1 MVNVLKG
8 EDVVGDQLRQKS
20 TQVRSLVLDACDLE
34 DYTCSNYLSD
44 LNRHRQLVM
53 DQ

>member
-1 MVNVLKG
+1 MKILEG
-8 EDVVGDQLRQKS
+8 EDPNGEQLKQKS
-20 TQVRSLVLDACDLE
+20 TQVRSHVLDACDLE

-44 LNRHRQLVM
+44 LNRHRELVM